1 MSLPS
6 VWNKREDRMNV
17 WTTAIYAILSIF
29 VVIVFGFVIAAFT
42 IGLRAT
48 TAGYFGAA
56 EAKIEIQSSEFRRA
70 AQAGFFDQCAG
81 IQGNEVQ
88 IDTLLITLDSDIDQR
103 TRNFTITQL
112 GGVTASRGAAI
123 AKYNADA
130 SNTYQ
135 EGQFRDADLPFQ
147 IPLTDYPEG
156 GPTICV
162 AALPR

>member
-1 MSLPS
+1 MS
-6 VWNKREDRMNV
+6 VWNKKEDRLNTK
-17 WTTAIYAILSIF
+17 TTVIYGILGIFAIIAF
-29 VVIVFGFVIAAFT
+29 AFVITLFT
-42 IGLRAT
+42 LGLRTA
-48 TAGYFGAA
+48 TAGIFGAA
-56 EAKIEIQSSEFRRA
+56 EAHIQIQSAEFRRA
-70 AQAGFFDQCAG
+70 AQATFYDQCAG
-81 IQGNEVQ
+81 IQGNEAQ
-88 IDTLLITLDSDIDQR
+88 IDALLVTLDSDIDQR
-103 TRNFTITQL
+103 TRNFTVTQL

-162 AALPR
+162 AAFQR

>member
-1 MSLPS
+1 MSI
-6 VWNKREDRMNV
+6 WNKEEDRLNGK
-17 WTTAIYAILSIF
+17 TATIYGVLAIFAVIAF
-29 VVIVFGFVIAAFT
+29 VFVIALFT
-42 IGLRAT
+42 LGIRVA
-48 TAGYFGAA
+48 TAGLFGAG
-56 EAKIEIQSSEFRRA
+56 EARIQIQSAEFRRA
-70 AQAGFFDQCAG
+70 AQASFFDQCAG